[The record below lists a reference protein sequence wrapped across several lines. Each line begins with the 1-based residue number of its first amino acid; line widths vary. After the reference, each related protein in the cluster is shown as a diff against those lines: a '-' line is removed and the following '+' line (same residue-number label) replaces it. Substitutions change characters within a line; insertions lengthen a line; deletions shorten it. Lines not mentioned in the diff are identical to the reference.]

1 MYIVCVWFKYS
12 SELRILSV
20 RPWAVFSALLTCS
33 SCCLA
38 SSGCGLLACD
48 VSRWV
53 WSSGCGYLVGG
64 VELAGGLACSFRG
77 WLAGWLALYPS
88 APDGGVCLS
97 LCEVRVC
104 VRLGD

>member
-1 MYIVCVWFKYS
+1 MCTVCVWFKYS

-20 RPWAVFSALLTCS
+20 CPWAVFSALLTCS

-38 SSGCGLLACD
+38 SSGCGLACD
-48 VSRWV
+48 VSGWV
-53 WSSGCGYLVGG
+53 WSSGCGYLVSG
-64 VELAGGLACSFRG
+64 VELAGGLVCSFR
-77 WLAGWLALYPS
+77 GWLALYPS
-88 APDGGVCLS
+88 APDGGCLS